1 MAEWQFR
8 DKTVTELPFGC
19 LIDFPDLPI
28 AIQTQI
34 QMQHE
39 AYRMH
44 TYNEVPYRWGGGGGW
59 GRGRGRALGCLS
71 GDVQCIISNG
81 PWDPC
86 ELNGREI
93 QLKT

>member
-19 LIDFPDLPI
+19 LIDFPDLPS

-44 TYNEVPYRWGGGGGW
+44 TYNEVPYRWGEGVVGAGAGA
-59 GRGRGRALGCLS
+59 GPLGAC
-71 GDVQCIISNG
+71 QAMSNASSVMVHG
-81 PWDPC
+81 TPV
-86 ELNGREI
+86 N
-93 QLKT
+93 

>member
-44 TYNEVPYRWGGGGGW
+44 TYNEVPYRWGGVVWAGT
-59 GRGRGRALGCLS
+59 
-71 GDVQCIISNG
+71 G
-81 PWDPC
+81 PWGACQAMSNASSVIVHATPV
-86 ELNGREI
+86 N
-93 QLKT
+93 